1 MIAIVMRPETDDAVA
16 ARRRARAAWPI
27 RVFRLGDEPGDD
39 LSGRTTPEERIEM
52 MWPLAVDAWT
62 AAGYSLP
69 NYTRAQMP
77 CRVVRGRRPVEPATR
92 GASRRQVPPSG

>member
-1 MIAIVMRPETDDAVA
+1 MIAIAMRPDTGEAVA

-39 LSGRTTPEERIEM
+39 LSGRTTPEERIDM
-52 MWPLAVDAWT
+52 MWQLAVDAWT
-62 AAGYSLP
+62 AAGYRLP

-77 CRVVRGRRPVEPATR
+77 CRVVRGRRPAEAATR
-92 GASRRQVPPSG
+92 GASRRQPPASG